1 MAVQKITPFLWFD
14 RSADDAMAYY
24 TEVFPNSSIGQ
35 VRRYPDESLD
45 PHFVG
50 MSGKVITGEFFLDGQ
65 RFLCLDGG
73 PQFVFTE
80 AVSFLI
86 DCKDQAEIDYYWSRL
101 SHVPE
106 AEQCGWCK
114 DQFGVS
120 WQIIPA
126 NMADLLERPA
136 AVQAMMQMKKIDIAA
151 LQAA

>member
-14 RSADDAMAYY
+14 NNAEEAMTYY
-24 TEVFPNSSIGQ
+24 TEVFPDSSIGHIQ
-35 VRRYPDESLD
+35 RYPDESLD

-50 MSGKVITGEFFLDGQ
+50 MSGKVITGEFFLEGQ

-73 PQFVFTE
+73 PQFHFTE

-86 DCKDQAEIDYYWSRL
+86 DCENQEEIDYYWGRL

-114 DQFGVS
+114 DKFGVS
-120 WQIIPA
+120 WQIIPS
-126 NMADLLERPA
+126 NMAELLQNEA
-136 AVQAMMQMKKIDIAA
+136 AVRRMMQMKKIDIAE
-151 LQAA
+151 LEAA